1 MSFDSKRIQ
10 YSKERI
16 YVVEIDQDYCSNTYG
31 VAPCTASETGD
42 NKCFQTLETCDDI
55 PNYTLTG
62 ITTGEQTISV
72 NSGAKTFTRLS
83 GSFLTDGFVVGH
95 TVTSENMT
103 NSANDQTELL
113 ISAVT
118 ALVMTFSTA
127 SGLVTDTGNGDEII
141 TLNAIKTYRHCTNRS
156 PHPIGLDAIPD
167 LKSVN
172 IAPAVIDPS
181 GGLGIRSNVSLTF
194 NDQPSSDIDID
205 KYLSDRTY
213 DPITRGQFW
222 TKWRARNPNYQF
234 RDLRV
239 LTAYLTDGVYNAED
253 TQARHF
259 VIDKLNVSRGS
270 SVMTGKDP
278 LKLASKKKALVPIPS
293 LGKLSA
299 ALTSVATS
307 ATLIPSGIGS
317 EYPASGFI
325 AIRSEISSFTIAGD
339 VLTLVRG
346 QKNTVATSH
355 SINDTVQLCYV
366 KNAKVDVII
375 EDLMTNFATIDSAFI
390 PSASWGA
397 ETDTYLPGLLDGII
411 PKPTDVWKVLK
422 ELSQSAPHY
431 TWWDERTQLIQLTA
445 LKAPPPTASVLDMD
459 SNLISKSVRITDN
472 IKMRASTILI
482 HFGQFDPTKK
492 IDELDNYKQTYIR
505 IDTDSIAK
513 YKSDQ
518 QIVITSRWINNGN
531 KAAAIQLAAL
541 IGRRSSNIPRNI
553 SFSLEAKDADV
564 WIGQTRSINHRDIL
578 DPTGLPL
585 DTLFQLT
592 SVKESTN
599 YNYTGIEFAYGEF
612 ITGDPAEGD
621 TVYISEDRNVVLKDL
636 YETNF
641 GSISGQDIIALFIV
655 EAGVVIGSTSIGL
668 DSLDTGDWSSANSF
682 TITLMTDASGFV
694 VGKGGKGADGDGTP
708 VAEDGGNA
716 INLSADLTLIN
727 SGVIG
732 AGGGGGGSKSTTAFG
747 GTGNAAGGSGAGDST
762 SNGGTS
768 SLIGSDLISLTN
780 GGNGTLENG
789 GTRGQV
795 RWNASEPQVAN
806 GELGGDLGQ
815 DGGSSDTAGGLAG
828 LAIKKNGF
836 TLTETV
842 TGDIRGI
849 IS

>member
-62 ITTGEQTISV
+62 VTTGEQTISV

-103 NSANDQTELL
+103 NSANDQTEIL

-127 SGLVTDTGNGDEII
+127 SGLVTDTGDGDEII

-156 PHPIGLDAIPD
+156 PHPIGLDAVPD

-172 IAPAVIDPS
+172 IEPAVIDIS
-181 GGLGIRSNVSLTF
+181 GGLGIRSNVTLTF
-194 NDQPSSDIDID
+194 NDHPSSDIDID

-213 DPITRGQFW
+213 NPITRGQFW

-239 LTAYLTDGVYNAED
+239 LTAYLTDGVYNSED

-259 VIDKLNVSRGS
+259 VIDRLNVSNGS
-270 SVMTGKDP
+270 SVMVGKDP
-278 LKLASKKKALVPIPS
+278 LKLASSKKALVPIPS

-299 ALTSVATS
+299 ALTAVATS
-307 ATLIPSGIGS
+307 ATLIPAGIGS
-317 EYPASGFI
+317 EYPSSGFV
-325 AIRSEISSFTIAGD
+325 AVRSETMGFTIAGD
-339 VLTLVRG
+339 VLTLTRG

-366 KNAKVDVII
+366 KNAKVDVIV
-375 EDLMTNFATIDSAFI
+375 EDLMTNFATIDSSFI
-390 PSASWGA
+390 PSASWNA

-411 PKPTDVWKVLK
+411 TKPTDVWKVLK

-459 SNLISKSVRITDN
+459 KNLISKSVRITDN
-472 IKMRASTILI
+472 TKMRASTILI

-505 IDTDSIAK
+505 IDTDSITK

-531 KAAAIQLAAL
+531 KAAAVQLAAL
-541 IGRRSSNIPRNI
+541 VGRRSSNIPRNI

-564 WIGQTRSINHRDIL
+564 WIGQTRSINHRDIP
-578 DPTGLPL
+578 DPTGLPI

-621 TVYISEDRNVVLKDL
+621 TVYIAKAQNVVLKDL

-641 GSISGQDIIALFIV
+641 GSIAGQDIVALFIV
-655 EAGVVIGSTSIGL
+655 EAGVVIGSTSTGL
-668 DSLDTGDWSSANSF
+668 DSLDTGSWAAANSF
-682 TITLMTDASGFV
+682 VITLLIEPSGFV
-694 VGKGGKGADGDGTP
+694 VGKGGDGEHESGTP
-708 VAEDGGNA
+708 SEEAGGDA
-716 INLSADLTLIN
+716 INMQDDLEIIN
-727 SGVIG
+727 NGVIG
-732 AGGGGGGSKSTTAFG
+732 SGGGGAIHKILVGN
-747 GTGNAAGGSGAGDST
+747 GTGRVSGAG
-762 SNGGTS
+762 GA
-768 SLIGSDLISLTN
+768 GSDVGLKGSGNTYTGSGTITTNISATD
-780 GGNGTLENG
+780 GTLENG
-789 GTRGQV
+789 GTEARLSWFAGG
-795 RWNASEPQVAN
+795 EPFDLV
-806 GELGGDLGQ
+806 GETGGDLGLP
-815 DGGSSDTAGGLAG
+815 GNGPGAAAGI
-828 LAIKKNGF
+828 AIRKNGNI
-836 TLTETV
+836 LTETV
-842 TGDIRGI
+842 TGDIRGTI
-849 IS
+849 V